1 MYIPKPGKTELRPLQ
16 IASQKIVQRAI
27 YQVLSQIYEPMFIT
41 CSHGFRPGISCHS
54 ALKMVDQQFQNVPWI
69 VEADFKQCFDRIPHD
84 KLMKI
89 LSQKVS
95 CHKTLALIKSALR
108 SGTVDPYRGFQE
120 TCQGTPQGS
129 VLSPLLANIFL
140 HELDKYILELMS
152 SEEFNKGKKRA
163 INPEY
168 GRLRKLKSIAKT
180 PEDAKRVRTE
190 IRKVTA
196 FNMRDPHFLRL
207 RYVRYADDFII
218 AVTGPKKHADRVLNL
233 VTEFCHGQLGL
244 ELKKEKT
251 KVTKFSD
258 GIRFL
263 GTVITN
269 RNPQEKPV
277 ITVIRGDQ
285 IFKSRVTPRLSM
297 HAPIKDTLIQL
308 EEKGYFRTAGKKG
321 NNKNIKNIKNPSQI
335 KPTALRK
342 LINLDHH
349 DIIISYNGVIRGILN
364 YFSFVDN
371 KKSLGTV
378 AHGLKMSCALTFA
391 LKYKLRT
398 ARKVFK
404 RFGPK
409 LKYAPGPAL
418 YIPETFSRTRQ
429 FRTDQPVR
437 PGNIIANAFAG
448 KLTGSNLFITCV
460 ICQEGPVEMH
470 HVRTIKELRSRK
482 HLDWFTMQMA
492 SINRK
497 QVPLCQRHHRA
508 LHQQNITPQER
519 EAFKTGLKG
528 LIKRPPK
535 YQS

>member
-1 MYIPKPGKTELRPLQ
+1 MYIPKPGKAELRPLK
-16 IASQKIVQRAI
+16 IASPREKVVQRAI
-27 YQVLSQIYEPMFIT
+27 YQVLSQIYEPMFIAS
-41 CSHGFRPGISCHS
+41 SHGFRPGMSSHS
-54 ALKMVDQQFQNVPWI
+54 ALKMVDQQFKNAPWI

-84 KLMKI
+84 RLMKI
-89 LSQKVS
+89 LSQNVS
-95 CHKTLALIKSALR
+95 CQKTLALIKSALQ

-129 VLSPLLANIFL
+129 VISPLLANIYL
-140 HELDKYILELMS
+140 HELDKYIQELMS

-168 GRLRKLKSIAKT
+168 SKLRRLKSIAKT
-180 PEDAKRVRTE
+180 SEEAKRVRTE

-196 FNMRDPHFLRL
+196 FNMKDPNFLRL
-207 RYVRYADDFII
+207 KYVRYADDFII
-218 AVTGPKKHADRVLNL
+218 AVTGPKKLADRVLTL
-233 VTEFCHGQLGL
+233 VTVFCHDQLGL
-244 ELKKEKT
+244 ELNKEKT

-269 RNPQEKPV
+269 RNPKDKPV
-277 ITVIRGDQ
+277 ITVIRGGQ

-308 EEKGYFRTAGKKG
+308 ENKGYFRRAPSGQSK
-321 NNKNIKNIKNPSQI
+321 KNINNTSQI

-371 KKSLGTV
+371 KKSLGIIV
-378 AHGLKMSCALTFA
+378 HGLKISCALTFA

-418 YIPETFSRTRQ
+418 YIPKTFSRTRL
-429 FRTDQPVR
+429 FKVDMPMR
-437 PGNIIANAFAG
+437 PGNIIANAFAS
-448 KLTGSNLFITCV
+448 KLTGSNLFRTCV

-508 LHQQNITPQER
+508 LHLRNLTPQEMV
-519 EAFKTGLKG
+519 AFKTGLKD
-528 LIKRPPK
+528 LIKRPPE